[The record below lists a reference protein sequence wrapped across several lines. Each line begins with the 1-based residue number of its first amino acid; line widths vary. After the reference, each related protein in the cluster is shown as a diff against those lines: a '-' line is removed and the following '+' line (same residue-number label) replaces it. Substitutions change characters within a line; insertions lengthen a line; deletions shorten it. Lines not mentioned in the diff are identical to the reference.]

1 MSKASEESAQKL
13 RADGSLNQLAQERLN
28 GRQIKNIVRTAFAL
42 ALGDDT
48 TVRLEHVK
56 MALDAMTTFEE
67 SFNARNGIGFGR
79 EDEAGEEED
88 HQWRGGG
95 GKRRRLDL

>member
-42 ALGDDT
+42 ALGHDT

-56 MALDAMTTFEE
+56 MALDAMTKFEE
-67 SFNARNGIGFGR
+67 SFNASNGIDFGR

-88 HQWRGGG
+88 QWREGGV
-95 GKRRRLDL
+95 KRRRLGS